1 MRKILFLALAVT
13 ALTCGAQSIEQ
24 RRAELMRDDAKRIEK
39 VEKERSERHAKI
51 FKENRK
57 KAMELIKKVNKYMS
71 EPLSKTE
78 MNEVADSLAQLSPE
92 KFYDLENIVRYVYNQ
107 RAPGQFIDEVVMG
120 SARTGRGIYLNN
132 VSIDRRLNVTKT
144 YENKWDQYR

>member
-1 MRKILFLALAVT
+1 
-13 ALTCGAQSIEQ
+13 
-24 RRAELMRDDAKRIEK
+24 MRDDAKRIEK
-39 VEKERSERHAKI
+39 VEKERSERHAKEVR
-51 FKENRK
+51 ENRK

-78 MNEVADSLAQLSPE
+78 MNEVADSLAQLSLE

-107 RAPGQFIDEVVMG
+107 RKPGQFIDEVVMEK
-120 SARTGRGIYLNN
+120 ARTGRGIYLNN